1 MTVLPVVPSGKL
13 GESARYP
20 AEPVVPARF
29 DSPLPSCT
37 QTVTIVGSARF
48 GGLGG
53 AGAGDRL
60 LATAGIGFRGAA
72 TTLRTFGFETIR
84 PVAVGARACA
94 AGTAVID
101 VAAVATTGRSW
112 P

>member
-1 MTVLPVVPSGKL
+1 MTVLPVVPRGKL
-13 GESARYP
+13 GASARYP
-20 AEPVVPARF
+20 AEPVVPVRF
-29 DSPLPSCT
+29 DSPLPPRT
-37 QTVTIVGSARF
+37 PTVTIVGSARL

-60 LATAGIGFRGAA
+60 LATAGTDFRGVP
-72 TTLRTFGFETIR
+72 TTFRTFGFETIR

-94 AGTAVID
+94 AGTAAID
-101 VAAVATTGRSW
+101 VAAVAMTGRSW